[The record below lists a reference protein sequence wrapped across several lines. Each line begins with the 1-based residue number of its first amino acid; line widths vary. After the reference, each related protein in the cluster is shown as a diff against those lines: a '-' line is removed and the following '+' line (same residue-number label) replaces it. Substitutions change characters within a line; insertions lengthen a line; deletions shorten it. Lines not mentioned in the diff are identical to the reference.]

1 MQTQYLLQ
9 LWKFNDTTLL
19 KEITFYADHPLQA
32 AQIAGQLTPFGTR
45 SSYEINETDKR
56 KEEARQEETQETKQ
70 EVQDEGQKEEE
81 IELRKKQQE
90 MRKEVK
96 EEIESWT
103 VTKEAQ
109 ELAYKQLE
117 QSQGGNGKLVEQNK

>member
-1 MQTQYLLQ
+1 MQTQYYLQ
-9 LWKFNDTTLL
+9 LWKFNDNKLL

-45 SSYEINETDKR
+45 STYKINETDIG
-56 KEEARQEETQETKQ
+56 KEEVRTEET
-70 EVQDEGQKEEE
+70 KEEM
-81 IELRKKQQE
+81 ELRKKQQE

-103 VTKEAQ
+103 ITKEAQ

-117 QSQGGNGKLVEQNK
+117 QSQGGNGKLLEQNK

>member
-1 MQTQYLLQ
+1 MQTQYYLQ

-45 SSYEINETDKR
+45 STYKINETDIG
-56 KEEARQEETQETKQ
+56 KEEVRIEET
-70 EVQDEGQKEEE
+70 KEEM
-81 IELRKKQQE
+81 ELRKKQQQ

-96 EEIESWT
+96 KEVNSWSGT
-103 VTKEAQ
+103 MEAQ
-109 ELAYKQLE
+109 EIAYKELE
-117 QSQGGNGKLVEQNK
+117 QSQGENGKLLEQSQ